1 MNKFSRRDMQALER
15 EVIALKAENALL
27 HADNA
32 NLRERSVKLLAGV
45 QRMMDELGKTT
56 MEHHTEEGIV
66 RRGPFWDVLAIDGLE
81 TWCVGNDSG
90 GPHRVQ

>member
-1 MNKFSRRDMQALER
+1 MKLGRRDADAIVR
-15 EVIALKAENALL
+15 ENAQLKAANAFLS
-27 HADNA
+27 ADNA
-32 NLRERSVKLLAGV
+32 NLRAESEKLLAGV
-45 QRMMDELGKTT
+45 QQMMDELGKTT
-56 MEHHTEEGIV
+56 MEHRTEEGIV

>member
-1 MNKFSRRDMQALER
+1 MKLGRRDAEAIVR
-15 EVIALKAENALL
+15 ENAQLKAANAFLS
-27 HADNA
+27 ADNA
-32 NLRERSVKLLAGV
+32 NLRAESVKLLAGV

-56 MEHHTEEGIV
+56 MEHHTEQGIV

-90 GPHRVQ
+90 GPTRVQ